1 MSKWVFCLG
10 GSKNQVPYL
19 NEIKKMDFK
28 IFLLD
33 KNKDAPGINLSDKY
47 EYIGYDQIEKL
58 KSLIRNEFFCDNKIK
73 HVFSAASQFS
83 QIGVSAVSEMLGL
96 DFINKKHIQSC
107 LDKKSF
113 YKIFENLSAPIPKTL
128 LIHNFEVLKNVIMD
142 DQNKSNWYLKSD
154 FGKSPNYI
162 YKVNKKN
169 VLNTKIFWGKD
180 RYLSDCYLLQPEFEG
195 KHLRVNIFENSFCI
209 FDHSD
214 NQLIEDPM
222 IINRIKEF
230 LVLQKLVEIQKF
242 FNFEKFICKFDVIL
256 NKNKW
261 VVIDIGIDP
270 PSRIKNLYLKNNINF
285 HKLFVQ
291 IMFGDNVKLPFFNK
305 I

>member
-1 MSKWVFCLG
+1 MG
-10 GSKNQVPYL
+10 
-19 NEIKKMDFK
+19 
-28 IFLLD
+28 
-33 KNKDAPGINLSDKY
+33 
-47 EYIGYDQIEKL
+47 
-58 KSLIRNEFFCDNKIK
+58 
-73 HVFSAASQFS
+73 
-83 QIGVSAVSEMLGL
+83 
-96 DFINKKHIQSC
+96 
-107 LDKKSF
+107 
-113 YKIFENLSAPIPKTL
+113 
-128 LIHNFEVLKNVIMD
+128 

-169 VLNTKIFWGKD
+169 ILNTNIFWGKD

-195 KHLRVNIFENSFCI
+195 KHLRVNIFENSYCI

-214 NQLIEDPM
+214 NQLIDDPI

-230 LVLQKLVEIQKF
+230 YILQKLVEIQKIF
-242 FNFEKFICKFDVIL
+242 TFEKLICKFDVIL
-256 NKNKW
+256 NNNKW

-291 IMFGDNVKLPFFNK
+291 IMFGGNVKLPFFKK